1 MTLPFV
7 FVADISSHDRP
18 QAKTIGGHGRDVRL
32 ARPPGERAFV
42 RRSADDLSAL

>member
-18 QAKTIGGHGRDVRL
+18 QAKTIGEHGRDVRL
-32 ARPPGERAFV
+32 GRPPGERVFV
-42 RRSADDLSAL
+42 RRSEDDLSAL